1 MLARGASCSQRVSA
15 AVGAGV
21 GVLLPTLVDALA
33 ADATGS
39 PPVGVGV
46 LQGTT
51 GVRPLFISIIA
62 CRLHTFEGVC
72 VGVGVEVGVVV
83 GVRV

>member
-1 MLARGASCSQRVSA
+1 M
-15 AVGAGV
+15 
-21 GVLLPTLVDALA
+21 LLPTPVDALA

-39 PPVGVGV
+39 PPVGVCAGADVADGVQASVGVGV

-51 GVRPLFISIIA
+51 GVSPMFISLIA
-62 CRLHTFEGVC
+62 CRLHAFAGVC
-72 VGVGVEVGVVV
+72 VGVGVAVNVLV